1 MVSSAFD
8 NPQLRRPPATGGL
21 YDVLDLILD
30 KGIVIDAFARV
41 SLVGIE
47 LLTVDLRVVIAS
59 VDTYLRY
66 AEGVEKLNMFN
77 PERSKKIGDMME
89 GGGEKMA
96 LKAGAKKLKSAITGG
111 GSDDGDE
118 QEEAD

>member
-1 MVSSAFD
+1 MAVDQGHAVADQLSSDVPMRREPMLRKDSLAEPWMRSVD
-8 NPQLRRPPATGGL
+8 NQVRRPPASSGL

-30 KGIVIDAFARV
+30 KGIVIDAFVRV

-66 AEGVEKLNMFN
+66 AEGVEKLHMFN
-77 PERSKKIGDMME
+77 PEGSKKLPDV
-89 GGGEKMA
+89 
-96 LKAGAKKLKSAITGG
+96 
-111 GSDDGDE
+111 
-118 QEEAD
+118 